1 MKSKN
6 VWIRVLCVFLS
17 IAIMSNSLAKDHH
30 ARRASS
36 DPNPTQK
43 DREGT
48 LPILENH
55 VLAMQPEPY
64 RDLEGTPPIL
74 ENHVQ
79 QDTAQATEPA
89 QSEQAQ
95 AIQDAKRDV
104 EAQINRPVW
113 FAIGCGFGAAGVIGT
128 YFFKPSVPA
137 GALLGKPPEYVAFYS
152 DTYVSEMQNLQ
163 LQTAA
168 MGCLTSMV
176 VGAGCFM
183 ISLATTATAGS
194 Y

>member
-6 VWIRVLCVFLS
+6 IWIRVLCVFLS

-36 DPNPTQK
+36 NPNPTQE

-48 LPILENH
+48 L
-55 VLAMQPEPY
+55 
-64 RDLEGTPPIL
+64 PIL

-113 FAIGCGFGAAGVIGT
+113 FAIGCGFGAAGVLGT

-137 GALLGKPPEYVAFYS
+137 GALLGKPPEYVAFYAE
-152 DTYVSEMQNLQ
+152 TYVSEMQTFPLH
-163 LQTAA
+163 TSA

-183 ISLATTATAGS
+183 ISLATTATAATAGS